1 MVTAVSCEETW
12 HKESNAAERILWK
25 MNTKLTKEQ
34 KAEVQLEVWP
44 GNAR

>member
-1 MVTAVSCEETW
+1 MLTAVSREETW
-12 HKESNAAERILWK
+12 HKVRNAAERIFWK
-25 MNTKLTKEQ
+25 MNTKLTREK